1 VKENTMTYLRILLL
15 AAIAFGAYTLGA
27 RAGRGRYRTIKK
39 NAKKAWNT
47 PGVRSARRTA
57 RATSKRGSRKLTR
70 ALTR

>member
-1 VKENTMTYLRILLL
+1 MTYLRILLL